1 MSGES
6 IGIKEVYE
14 IARKKFPKGH
24 LAVEIWDIGLR
35 FVWESE
41 SPSGSAVLQE
51 PLDKISA
58 STILGNYF
66 KNYIDVSNILLYD
79 VVKVLLLLFFIF
91 INFFIIF
98 IIIIRIIL

>member
-14 IARKKFPKGH
+14 IARKKFPEGH

-41 SPSGSAVLQE
+41 STTGSAVLQE
-51 PLDKISA
+51 PLNKISA
-58 STILGNYF
+58 STILGFLDAEIKEPNYSER
-66 KNYIDVSNILLYD
+66 DSSH
-79 VVKVLLLLFFIF
+79 
-91 INFFIIF
+91 
-98 IIIIRIIL
+98 

>member
-14 IARKKFPKGH
+14 LARKKVPDGH
-24 LAVEIWDIGLR
+24 LSVEIWDIGLR

-41 SPSGSAVLQE
+41 SKRGSAFLQE

-58 STILGNYF
+58 STVLGFLDAELKEPND
-66 KNYIDVSNILLYD
+66 NNSSH
-79 VVKVLLLLFFIF
+79 
-91 INFFIIF
+91 
-98 IIIIRIIL
+98 